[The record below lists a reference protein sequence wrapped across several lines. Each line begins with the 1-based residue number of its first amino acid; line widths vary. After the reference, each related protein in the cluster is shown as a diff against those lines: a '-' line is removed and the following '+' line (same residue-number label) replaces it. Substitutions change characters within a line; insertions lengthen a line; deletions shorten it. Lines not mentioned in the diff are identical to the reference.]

1 MKKKDIILI
10 ISIIIIAIISYF
22 FFTLGKNE
30 KGGQVIITV
39 DGTVIEKFNLYE
51 DREYTIKSGDHY
63 NILTIKNGYADVT
76 EADCPDK
83 HCVNQK
89 KINKN
94 GEKIICLPNKT
105 IVKIIGADES
115 NIDSVAN

>member
-10 ISIIIIAIISYF
+10 ISIIIIAVISYF

-30 KGGQVIITV
+30 KGSQVVVTV
-39 DGTVIEKFNLYE
+39 DGNIIEKFNLYE
-51 DREYTIKSGDHY
+51 DTEYTIRNGDHY
-63 NILTIKNGYADVT
+63 NILTIKDGYADVT

-105 IVKIIGADES
+105 IVEIIGENES

>member
-10 ISIIIIAIISYF
+10 ISIIIIAVISYF
-22 FFTLGKNE
+22 FFTFGKNE
-30 KGGQVIITV
+30 KGSQVIITV

-51 DREYTIKSGDHY
+51 DREYTIRNGDHY
-63 NILTIKNGYADVT
+63 NILTIKDGYVDIT

-89 KINKN
+89 RINKN

-105 IVKIIGADES
+105 IVEITGAEE
-115 NIDSVAN
+115 NTIDSIAN